1 MTDINLKALT
11 LTSPLPPTG
20 VLFGS
25 DSQATASPS
34 VYSTQTV
41 ATTLLGSTTLTGAPA
56 LSADAPVL
64 NLSQTWSNLAVT
76 FTGIK
81 YNTTNTNSAA
91 ASLLMDLQV
100 DTVSKFN
107 VTKTGAA
114 YGTLIGST
122 TATFGISA
130 TTGIGFFSSNRVSV
144 LADGQVAMFFGSSQN
159 VVANGRSLS
168 FESAASGAG
177 DTFITRKAAASF
189 RFGAADAATPVAQT
203 LSVQSVVAGT
213 SNFAG
218 QPFTVNGSQ
227 GTGTG
232 AGGSLIFQVAP
243 AGSASTF
250 TVTFTNGSAT
260 INGTGLP
267 TTAGTAVAFTTT
279 GALPTNFAINTTY
292 FILAGS
298 TSTAITV
305 AATAGGTAIVAG
317 SAGSGTQTL
326 TQALAQNALAAAMTI
341 ASDYSATF
349 VGNLRLAD
357 GTSSVASLGFNNGGS
372 YNLGFYKAG
381 TNSIGI
387 ISSSGVYA
395 RLGGN
400 SNAFFMRS
408 DAFLSWSSTTGYAA
422 ADTILLRDD
431 ANTLAQRNS
440 TAAQAFRVYNTYTD
454 ASNYE
459 RGVFDWTTT
468 ANTLTIGMQRA
479 GTGTARGINFV
490 DGGGTTRLTITAGT
504 GIVTVAGVEI
514 STSSSI
520 AVFSAASSG
529 YTFRYIGGT
538 NSDMM
543 IRFTGITA
551 SFPALKRSTT
561 SLQVRLADDTG
572 FTNIQGKLTT
582 DTAYTAGVL
591 VATGYITIY
600 DSTGTA
606 YRVPCLV

>member
-1 MTDINLKALT
+1 MYTT
-11 LTSPLPPTG
+11 
-20 VLFGS
+20 
-25 DSQATASPS
+25 QA
-34 VYSTQTV
+34 V
-41 ATTLLGSTTLTGAPA
+41 ATTLLGSTVLTGAPA
-56 LSADAPVL
+56 LTADAPVL
-64 NLSQTWSNLAVT
+64 NLSQTWSNIAVT

-100 DTVSKFN
+100 DTVSKFHI
-107 VTKTGAA
+107 TKNGSAH
-114 YGTLIGST
+114 GTLIGSS

-130 TTGIGFFSSNRVSV
+130 TTGIGFYSSNRVSV

-159 VVANGRSLS
+159 IIANGRSLS
-168 FESAASGAG
+168 FESGASGAG
-177 DTFITRKAAASF
+177 DTFITRKAAANL
-189 RFGAADAATPVAQT
+189 RFGAADAAAPFAQT
-203 LSVQSVVAGT
+203 LSVQSVVTGT
-213 SNFAG
+213 SNIAG
-218 QPFTVNGSQ
+218 QNLTLTGSQ

-298 TSTAITV
+298 TSTDITV

-326 TQALAQNALAAAMTI
+326 TQALAQNALVDALTVTSDRQFILSGTSNAKASISAVAGGTANGIGFNGGEVTIVRSNAVHTIFNSTSVQMQLANGYFEAPNSGSYRFSSDTILSRKALRNFQFGAADAAAPFAQTLSVQSVVGGTTGNIAGQNFTINGSQGVGSGAGGSIIFQVAPAGTLGATTQNALAAALTI
-341 ASDYSATF
+341 ASDKGATF
-349 VGNLRLAD
+349 AATIAVASTATFSGTVVAQGSVNFLSGSTFVRAVAGSADGCLLLRNDASTGFDRIQLG
-357 GTSSVASLGFNNGGS
+357 GTSS
-372 YNLGFYKAG
+372 
-381 TNSIGI
+381 
-387 ISSSGVYA
+387 
-395 RLGGN
+395 
-400 SNAFFMRS
+400 
-408 DAFLSWSSTTGYAA
+408 
-422 ADTILLRDD
+422 
-431 ANTLAQRNS
+431 
-440 TAAQAFRVYNTYTD
+440 
-454 ASNYE
+454 
-459 RGVFDWTTT
+459 
-468 ANTLTIGMQRA
+468 
-479 GTGTARGINFV
+479 
-490 DGGGTTRLTITAGT
+490 
-504 GIVTVAGVEI
+504 
-514 STSSSI
+514 
-520 AVFSAASSG
+520 
-529 YTFRYIGGT
+529 
-538 NSDMM
+538 
-543 IRFTGITA
+543 

-561 SLQVRLADDTG
+561 SLQARLADDTA

-582 DTAYTAGVL
+582 DTAYTAGAL